1 MQSIL
6 PSVKRRNRNQRPAL
20 HKSLAFLLHGVEM
33 SNVTLFDAAQAV
45 RESVNQIDPETG
57 ELLESYR
64 ESRELFQNKA
74 VACVAYAKEEAAT
87 LASAKAMIKDMLSKV
102 EARERHLERFE
113 TYLADC
119 MKATGTTEVKHELG
133 LFSAK
138 LYLERDESVELE
150 PDAEFPASLCN
161 DPKPPTPSKTKIKAA
176 IKAGE
181 AVAGARIVRKDRLT
195 IS

>member
-1 MQSIL
+1 MTSI
-6 PSVKRRNRNQRPAL
+6 
-20 HKSLAFLLHGVEM
+20 
-33 SNVTLFDAAQAV
+33 TLFDAAQQV
-45 RESVNQIDPETG
+45 RDALHQVDPDTG
-57 ELLESYR
+57 ELSEAYT
-64 ESRELFQNKA
+64 ESRALFEQKA
-74 VACVAYAKEEAAT
+74 VACVAYAKEQAASI
-87 LASAKAMIKDMLSKV
+87 ASARAMLKTMAENIDAE
-102 EARERHLERFE
+102 EARLDRFK

-150 PDAEFPASLCN
+150 PDAEFPAALCN

-181 AVAGARIVRKDRLT
+181 AVAGARIVRKDRLAIT
-195 IS
+195 

>member
-1 MQSIL
+1 MNL
-6 PSVKRRNRNQRPAL
+6 
-20 HKSLAFLLHGVEM
+20 
-33 SNVTLFDAAQAV
+33 TLFDAAQQV
-45 RESVNQIDPETG
+45 REALHQVDPETG
-57 ELLESYR
+57 ELSEAYT
-64 ESRELFQNKA
+64 ESRALFEQKA
-74 VACVAYAKEEAAT
+74 VACVAYAKEQAASI
-87 LASAKAMIKDMLSKV
+87 ASARAMLKTMAEKIDAE
-102 EARERHLERFE
+102 EARLDRFK

-138 LYLERDESVELE
+138 LHIGRDESIEIDE
-150 PDAEFPASLCN
+150 GATFPPELCN
-161 DPKPPTPSKTKIKAA
+161 APKPPAPSKTAIKAA

>member
-1 MQSIL
+1 
-6 PSVKRRNRNQRPAL
+6 
-20 HKSLAFLLHGVEM
+20 M
-33 SNVTLFDAAQAV
+33 SHLTLFDAAQQV
-45 RESVNQIDPETG
+45 REALHQVDPDTG
-57 ELLESYR
+57 ELSESYT
-64 ESRELFQNKA
+64 ESRALFEQKA
-74 VACVAYAKEEAAT
+74 VACVAYAKEQAASI
-87 LASAKAMIKDMLSKV
+87 ASARAMLKTMAEKIDAE
-102 EARERHLERFE
+102 EARLDRFK

-138 LYLERDESVELE
+138 LHIGRDESIEIDE
-150 PDAEFPASLCN
+150 GATFPPELCN
-161 DPKPPTPSKTKIKAA
+161 APKPPAPSKTAIKAA

>member
-1 MQSIL
+1 MNL
-6 PSVKRRNRNQRPAL
+6 
-20 HKSLAFLLHGVEM
+20 
-33 SNVTLFDAAQAV
+33 TLFDAAQQV
-45 RESVNQIDPETG
+45 REALHQVDPDTG
-57 ELLESYR
+57 ELSEAYT
-64 ESRELFQNKA
+64 ESRALFEQKA
-74 VACVAYAKEEAAT
+74 VTCVAYAKEQAASI
-87 LASAKAMIKDMLSKV
+87 ASARAMLKTMAEKIDAE
-102 EARERHLERFE
+102 EARLDRFK

-138 LYLERDESVELE
+138 LHIGRDESIEIDE
-150 PDAEFPASLCN
+150 GATFPPELCN
-161 DPKPPTPSKTKIKAA
+161 APKPPAPSKTAIKAA

>member
-1 MQSIL
+1 MTNI
-6 PSVKRRNRNQRPAL
+6 
-20 HKSLAFLLHGVEM
+20 
-33 SNVTLFDAAQAV
+33 TLFDAAQAV

-57 ELLESYR
+57 ELVESYT

-74 VACVAYAKEEAAT
+74 IACVAYAKEEAAT
-87 LASAKAMIKDMLSKV
+87 LASAKAMLKDMAAKV
-102 EARERHLERFE
+102 EAREKRLERFE
-113 TYLADC
+113 AYLADC
-119 MKATGTTEVKHELG
+119 MKATGIHEVKHELG

-138 LYLERDESVELE
+138 LHIGRDESIEIDE
-150 PDAEFPASLCN
+150 GATFPPELCN
-161 DPKPPTPSKTKIKAA
+161 APKPPAPSKTAIKAA